1 MRRIQ
6 EIKEPYKLEILD
18 DISRKHPDEPIT
30 IYHVGQPGSP
40 GHWWDLCAGPHVA
53 TTGDINPAAVDLES
67 VAGGCPPAQ
76 PWSTPRTY
84 LHYVYLHSVLVAC
97 GASFCSIAVS
107 WILPAMHEFEAVDHL
122 L

>member
-6 EIKEPYKLEILD
+6 EINEPYKLEIVE
-18 DISRKHPDEPIT
+18 DISRKHPDAPIT

-67 VAGGCPPAQ
+67 VAGGCP
-76 PWSTPRTY
+76 
-84 LHYVYLHSVLVAC
+84 
-97 GASFCSIAVS
+97 
-107 WILPAMHEFEAVDHL
+107 LPSPEL
-122 L
+122 NSKNSLIRISRS